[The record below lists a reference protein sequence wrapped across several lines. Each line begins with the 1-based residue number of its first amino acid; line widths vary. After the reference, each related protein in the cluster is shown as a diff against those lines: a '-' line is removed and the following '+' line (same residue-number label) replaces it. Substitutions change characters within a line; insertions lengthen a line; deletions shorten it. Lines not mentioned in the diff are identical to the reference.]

1 MFEYHATK
9 EMKKFLDKITDC
21 KTKEDQQ
28 MLDQIKHYLDW
39 PLQLYALQEAE
50 FQLRSCLEEK
60 EQVLITED
68 VICQLAEE
76 LYEGPM
82 EDGEEFE
89 QVTKKFLDETDIMP
103 KDSPFNK
110 ENVAFECDYCGQ
122 NPMFAVQFI
131 ENERESETEF
141 TCESKQNI
149 FISLREVY
157 CLFKEFKK
165 ENPEISDVTKVIY
178 KGSDPFF

>member
-1 MFEYHATK
+1 MFEYHAAK
-9 EMKKFLDKITDC
+9 EMKKFLDKIADC
-21 KTKEDQQ
+21 KTRKDQQ

-82 EDGEEFE
+82 EDSEEFE
-89 QVTKKFLDETDIMP
+89 QVTKKFLDETDIIP

-110 ENVAFECDYCGQ
+110 E
-122 NPMFAVQFI
+122 
-131 ENERESETEF
+131 
-141 TCESKQNI
+141 KQTMNL
-149 FISLREVY
+149 LRR
-157 CLFKEFKK
+157 F
-165 ENPEISDVTKVIY
+165 
-178 KGSDPFF
+178 

>member
-1 MFEYHATK
+1 MFEYHAAK
-9 EMKKFLDKITDC
+9 EMKKFLDKIADC
-21 KTKEDQQ
+21 KTKKDQQ

-89 QVTKKFLDETDIMP
+89 QVTKKFLDETDIIP
-103 KDSPFNK
+103 KDSPFDSPFNK
-110 ENVAFECDYCGQ
+110 
-122 NPMFAVQFI
+122 I
-131 ENERESETEF
+131 
-141 TCESKQNI
+141 I
-149 FISLREVY
+149 
-157 CLFKEFKK
+157 
-165 ENPEISDVTKVIY
+165 
-178 KGSDPFF
+178 